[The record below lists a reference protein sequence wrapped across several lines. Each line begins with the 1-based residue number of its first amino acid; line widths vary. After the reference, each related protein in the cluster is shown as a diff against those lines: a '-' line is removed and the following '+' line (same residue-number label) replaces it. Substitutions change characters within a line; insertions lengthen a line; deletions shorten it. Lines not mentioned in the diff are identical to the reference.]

1 MKRIIILVLISITSF
16 SFAQTDIKNDE
27 YKFFTSV
34 DFGISNFFNRSGV
47 SSIDYEQ
54 NHFATTK
61 YSFTIGLDN
70 SKDYLGLEIFASE
83 IGAKYN
89 HTLTESI
96 GLYGIGVIA
105 GYKYHLNEILF
116 AESNMS
122 VGFLDGVENITC
134 NEKDLDAI
142 NRLGF
147 YVKLGLGLGVEV
159 NKMSF
164 GLKGDILGGYLQDKR
179 SKLPIEL
186 KEYKNQN
193 NRMIDACNISVFFK
207 VKM

>member
-1 MKRIIILVLISITSF
+1 MKRIVILILISIISSF
-16 SFAQTDIKNDE
+16 SFAQTDIDE
-27 YKFFTSV
+27 YKFFINLE
-34 DFGISNFFNRSGV
+34 FGVSDFFNRSGV

-54 NHFATTK
+54 NHYPTTK
-61 YSFTIGLDN
+61 YSFIIGLDN
-70 SKDYLGLEIFASE
+70 SKDYLGLDIFASE

-96 GLYGIGVIA
+96 GLYGIGAIA
-105 GYKYHLNEILF
+105 GYKYHINETLF
-116 AESNMS
+116 AESNMGI
-122 VGFLDGVENITC
+122 GFLGGVEQITY
-134 NEKDLDAI
+134 NKKDLDAI

-164 GLKGDILGGYLQDKR
+164 GLKGDVLGGYLQDKR
-179 SKLPIEL
+179 SKLPTEL

>member
-1 MKRIIILVLISITSF
+1 MKRYFILILVLLSVSTL
-16 SFAQTDIKNDE
+16 SFAQADIDE
-27 YKFFTSV
+27 YKFFTNV
-34 DFGISNFFNRSGV
+34 EFGVSNFFNRSGV
-47 SSIDYEQ
+47 SSIDYER
-54 NHFATTK
+54 NNFATTK
-61 YSFTIGLDN
+61 YSFIIGLDN
-70 SKDYLGLEIFASE
+70 YKDYLGLEVFFSE
-83 IGAKYN
+83 IGAKYS

-96 GLYGIGVIA
+96 GIIGIGAIS
-105 GYKYHLNEILF
+105 GYRYHINETLF
-116 AESNMS
+116 AESNIGL
-122 VGFLDGVENITC
+122 GFLDGIERITHDRK
-134 NEKDLDAI
+134 NLDAI

-164 GLKGDILGGYLQDKR
+164 GLKGDVLGGYLQDKR
-179 SKLPIEL
+179 SKLPTEL

>member
-1 MKRIIILVLISITSF
+1 MKRVFVLIVVLSACLIAS
-16 SFAQTDIKNDE
+16 AQVE
-27 YKFFTSV
+27 EEGYKFFASV
-34 DFGISNFFNRSGV
+34 DLGISNFFNRSGV

-61 YSFTIGLDN
+61 YSFIIGLDN
-70 SKDYLGLEIFASE
+70 SKDYLGLDIFTSE

-96 GLYGIGVIA
+96 GILGIGAIS
-105 GYKYHLNEILF
+105 GYRCNINENLF
-116 AESNMS
+116 AESNIG
-122 VGFLDGVENITC
+122 VGFLNGMERITH
-134 NEKDLDAI
+134 NRKNLDAI

-164 GLKGDILGGYLQDKR
+164 GLKGDVLGGYLQDKR
-179 SKLPIEL
+179 SKLPTEL
-186 KEYKNQN
+186 KEYRNQN

>member
-1 MKRIIILVLISITSF
+1 MKRIVILVLLSITSF
-16 SFAQTDIKNDE
+16 SFAQTDIDE
-27 YKFFTSV
+27 YKFFINLE
-34 DFGISNFFNRSGV
+34 FGVSNFFNRSGV

-54 NHFATTK
+54 NHYPTTK
-61 YSFTIGLDN
+61 YSFIIGLDN
-70 SKDYLGLEIFASE
+70 SKDYLGLDIFTSE
-83 IGAKYN
+83 IGAKHN

-96 GLYGIGVIA
+96 GILGLGAIS
-105 GYKYHLNEILF
+105 GYRCNINENLF
-116 AESNMS
+116 AESNIG
-122 VGFLDGVENITC
+122 VGFLNGMERITY
-134 NEKDLDAI
+134 NRKNLDAI

-164 GLKGDILGGYLQDKR
+164 GLKGDVLGGYLQDKR
-179 SKLPIEL
+179 SKLPTEL
-186 KEYKNQN
+186 KEYKSQN